1 MRPFTAPGA
10 DEVHGAAAG
19 LPPERGHA
27 MGLLSA
33 LLGNATEADIEDV
46 ERDLQAILSE
56 DERVERAFRLVRDLL
71 IFTNRRFIV
80 IDRQGV
86 TGKKTTYDSIP
97 YRAITHFAVETAGH
111 FDLESELKIWI
122 SGAADPIQRTF
133 RRGDAIIQV
142 QKALASYVGR

>member
-1 MRPFTAPGA
+1 
-10 DEVHGAAAG
+10 
-19 LPPERGHA
+19 

-33 LLGNATEADIEDV
+33 LLGNASQADVADV
-46 ERDLQAILSE
+46 EQDLEAILAE
-56 DERVERAFRLVRDLL
+56 DERVERAFRLIRDLL
-71 IFTNRRFIV
+71 IFTNRRFILV
-80 IDRQGV
+80 DRQGV

-122 SGAADPIQRTF
+122 SGTPDPIQRTF
-133 RRGDAIIQV
+133 TRGQSILEV

>member
-1 MRPFTAPGA
+1 
-10 DEVHGAAAG
+10 
-19 LPPERGHA
+19 

-33 LLGNATEADIEDV
+33 LLGNASQADIADV
-46 ERDLQAILSE
+46 ERDLEAILAE
-56 DERVERAFRLVRDLL
+56 DERVERAFRLIRDLL
-71 IFTNRRFIV
+71 IFTNRRFILV
-80 IDRQGV
+80 DRQGV

-122 SGAADPIQRTF
+122 SGTADPIQRTF
-133 RRGDAIIQV
+133 TRGQSILEV